1 MSDLTAPLGVTAHLG
16 HLDARLV
23 RQGAVGGLL
32 GGLVLFAQIAIY
44 DGVSGMGFWSL
55 LNSCFA
61 AFVFPDTSR
70 TTRGEPTMAHDMTDM
85 ARDSP
90 LVASHLIVGALLHLA
105 VSAAIGIAFVV
116 LLALLLRA
124 GIRLLANP
132 VTYVIA
138 AMIGGA
144 LLYLVVIYAVAPV
157 VNPEIVQFTPR
168 VQFFVGHLL
177 FGATVGAFVAWR
189 SAPGQHAAPA

>member
-1 MSDLTAPLGVTAHLG
+1 MVSDLTTPLGPTAQIG
-16 HLDARLV
+16 LDTRLL

-32 GGLVLFAQIAIY
+32 GGLVLFAQMAVY

-61 AFVFPDTSR
+61 AFVFPDTSM
-70 TTRGEPTMAHDMTDM
+70 TTRGEPMMAHDMTGTVM
-85 ARDSP
+85 DSP

-105 VSAAIGIAFVV
+105 VSAVVGIAFAVV
-116 LLALLLRA
+116 LALVLRA
-124 GIRLLANP
+124 GIRVLANP
-132 VTYVIA
+132 VTYVTA

-144 LLYLVVIYAVAPV
+144 LLYVIMMYVVAPGL
-157 VNPEIVQFTPR
+157 NPEIVQLTPR

-177 FGATVGAFVAWR
+177 FGATVGVFVVWR
-189 SAPGQHAAPA
+189 SAPVQHAARA